1 MGWKIYLIAITNAAN
16 INTADVPKKLGLDN
30 LKPTKEIN
38 IHEAQYERGIS
49 IGKYGDKI
57 FIISSDLV
65 FKFYDKK
72 PSDLEKKLSAE
83 FPNSEIAV
91 IAINQTSDLYGYSII
106 KNGKRQRTKS
116 GADLELYVDY
126 GDKLPEEI
134 EISKEKLF
142 DDEGL
147 KEMKED
153 YSKSELKKVLEQEII
168 FRTTFRLTKRYFG
181 KQFDEPGSD
190 YENIKVTMFE

>member
-16 INTADVPKKLGLDN
+16 VNTTDVPKKLGLDN

-38 IHEAQYERGIS
+38 IQEAQYERGIS

-57 FIISSDLV
+57 FIVSPDLV
-65 FKFYDKK
+65 FKFYDKT
-72 PSDLEKKLSAE
+72 PSELEKKLSAE

-91 IAINQTSDLYGYSII
+91 IAINQTSDLYGYSVI

-142 DDEGL
+142 DDEEL

-153 YSKSELKKVLEQEII
+153 YSKAELKKVIEQEIS

-181 KQFDEPGSD
+181 KQFDETGSD
-190 YENIKVTMFE
+190 YEKINVTKFE